1 MDKNYTYIND
11 DLLVKYLLGEADTE
25 ESKEVENWVKSH
37 PNNQKQLDD
46 FKTILTKSQL
56 EIDPEIDEHDAL
68 TRLNARLE
76 SETKVKQ
83 LGYRSILRWVAV
95 VAMFFGVSWFFY
107 SNLVANKINVD
118 TNENTLTQVLPD
130 GSTSILNKQSS
141 LSFVGGFFNKTR
153 KVKLTGEAF
162 FKVKSNKSKPFI
174 IDVDGI
180 QVTVV
185 GTAFNIKSHNGEI
198 TVVVESGIVKVNNQ
212 QNSIQLTA
220 GERVT
225 VKQNQAS
232 LAKEK
237 NNGKLY
243 NYYYSNELVCDATP
257 LNELVLVLNEKFKAN
272 IVIANPAIKSL
283 PISTTFKDESLKEI
297 LDIVGETLKIKV
309 EYDHE
314 IIKLK

>member
-1 MDKNYTYIND
+1 MDKNFTHIND
-11 DLLVKYLLGEADTE
+11 DLLVKYLLGEADMD
-25 ESKEVENWVKSH
+25 ESGQVENWVKSH
-37 PNNQKQLDD
+37 PNNQKQLAD
-46 FKTILTKSQL
+46 FKTILAKSQL
-56 EIDPEIDEHDAL
+56 EIDQEIDEHNAL
-68 TRLNARLE
+68 DRLNNRLQ

-83 LGYRSILRWVAV
+83 LGYRPILRWVAV
-95 VAMFFGVSWFFY
+95 VAVFFGVSWFFY

-141 LSFVGGFFNKTR
+141 LSFVGGFFNTTR

-174 IDVDGI
+174 IDVHGI

-185 GTAFNIKSHNGEI
+185 GTEFNIKSDGNETI
-198 TVVVESGIVKVNNQ
+198 VVVESGIVKVNNQ
-212 QNSIQLTA
+212 QGSIQLTA
-220 GERVT
+220 GEKVT
-225 VKQNQAS
+225 VKHNQ
-232 LAKEK
+232 LRLIKEESK
-237 NNGKLY
+237 GKLY
-243 NYYYSNELVCDATP
+243 NYYYTNELVCDRTP
-257 LNELVLVLNEKFKAN
+257 LYELVLVLNEKFKAN
-272 IVIANPAIKSL
+272 IIIANPAIKSL